1 VTEDWTVPAW
11 TVMSALGVLLL
22 LGIGLL
28 VAIARTRSRTA
39 AALEAAHTE
48 AAALQA
54 QVDAIERR
62 LAQPPPA
69 APREEPDYVI
79 THLGEERTDPD
90 PDPVPAVAAPLF
102 ADLVLR
108 ESVVQA
114 ASLAAG
120 LRRALAP
127 EMRHKIRFEMRRE
140 VKRARKQRRADLRDA
155 RRAWEAQQ
163 RADQGAGQ
171 RPGADAA

>member
-1 VTEDWTVPAW
+1 MTEDWTLPAW
-11 TVMSALGVLLL
+11 TVVSALGVLLL
-22 LGIGLL
+22 LGIL
-28 VAIARTRSRTA
+28 VLAALARTGSR
-39 AALEAAHTE
+39 
-48 AAALQA
+48 AAALQV
-54 QVDAIERR
+54 QVEAMERR
-62 LAQPPPA
+62 LAEPPA
-69 APREEPDYVI
+69 PQTAHGTVPDYVI
-79 THLGEERTDPD
+79 THLGEEERAEP
-90 PDPVPAVAAPLF
+90 PVPVVPAPLF

-140 VKRARKQRRADLRDA
+140 VKRARKQRRADLREA

-163 RADQGAGQ
+163 RADQ
-171 RPGADAA
+171 ADAA

>member
-1 VTEDWTVPAW
+1 MTEDWTVPAW
-11 TVMSALGVLLL
+11 TVMSALVVLLL
-22 LGIGLL
+22 LGAGLL

-39 AALEAAHTE
+39 AALEAAQAE

-62 LAQPPPA
+62 LAEPAPAPPRA
-69 APREEPDYVI
+69 DSDYVI
-79 THLGEERTDPD
+79 THLGEEQRDTDA
-90 PDPVPAVAAPLF
+90 VPAVPAPLF

-155 RRAWEAQQ
+155 RRTWEAQQ
-163 RADQGAGQ
+163 RAGF
-171 RPGADAA
+171 DAA